1 MWYKFLQVDISV
13 DYLENLGSTST
24 LKPQVYTL
32 LVTSKLV
39 GIRQKFRILILV
51 RNSFGNKGY
60 MIILLVLVRTLS
72 VSGWHLTF

>member
-1 MWYKFLQVDISV
+1 MYRSRLSNQLWYKFLQVDISV

-39 GIRQKFRILILV
+39 GIRKNFRILILV
-51 RNSFGNKGY
+51 RNSSLATKA
-60 MIILLVLVRTLS
+60 I
-72 VSGWHLTF
+72 